1 MKSVVSDVFNSTIKS
16 ESNKRVE
23 AFFSYKGILS
33 RVANSPILMGTTNRL
48 LKEVNKQVVDIYF
61 NKK

>member
-1 MKSVVSDVFNSTIKS
+1 MKSVVSDVFSSTIKT

-23 AFFSYKGILS
+23 AFFSYDGILR

-48 LKEVNKQVVDIYF
+48 LKEASKQVTNIYF

>member
-23 AFFSYKGILS
+23 AFFSYDGIIR
-33 RVANSPILMGTTNRL
+33 RVSNSPILMGTTNRL